1 VGKIE
6 GFWMCEE
13 EKTAILLNME
23 EARAKGISRIRTCA
37 MWRINRRRVVR
48 WSGIW
53 KRGKSLDNGKPGPK
67 EPVHRLLPEER
78 TAVAAMAVEERY
90 ADLSHRILAVTAWDL
105 GLFFVSFSSV
115 YRILCSEGLMS
126 MRGPHRHHNG
136 RSVPP
141 TRKEITGPNQ
151 RWCWDISYLHTYERS
166 VFLYLYLLLDE
177 YSRKAIHW
185 LISWHQRAEDA
196 QQLLEGGLLAE
207 NILDCP
213 EEQRPEIV
221 NDRGR
226 QMKARSVKT
235 IFELHGMPQIFARP
249 RTPNDNPFVESA
261 FGTAKTAPGYPGR
274 FLDLEESVRYFGRY
288 FPWYNTEHLHSGIDY
303 VTPEQCHV
311 GLRDQIVSERRA
323 KLNTQRRLRK
333 QVNRRSRDPSQF
345 LSRGFTTLSTLHR
358 VA

>member
-1 VGKIE
+1 MDEEQKSAIVLSIEEGKTK
-6 GFWMCEE
+6 GVSR
-13 EKTAILLNME
+13 T
-23 EARAKGISRIRTCA
+23 RACA
-37 MWRINRRRVVR
+37 MWMIDRRRVVR
-48 WSGIW
+48 WSGMR
-53 KRGKSLDNGKPGPK
+53 KRGQGFDNGKPGPK
-67 EPVHRLLPEER
+67 DPVHTLLPEER
-78 TAVAAMAVEERY
+78 TAVTAMAVDERY
-90 ADLSHRILAVTAWDL
+90 ADLSHRTLAVRAWDL

-166 VFLYLYLLLDE
+166 LFLYLYLLLDE

-185 LISWHQRAEDA
+185 LISWRQRAEDA
-196 QQLLEGGLLAE
+196 QQLLEGGLLSE
-207 NILDCP
+207 NILDRP
-213 EEQRPEIV
+213 EELRPEIV

-226 QMKARSVKT
+226 QMKARAVKT
-235 IFELHGMPQIFARP
+235 IFELHGMPQLFARP

-274 FLDLEESVRYFGRY
+274 FLDLEDSVRYFERY
-288 FPWYNTEHLHSGIDY
+288 FQWYNNEHLHSGIDY
-303 VTPEQCHV
+303 VTPEQCHM

-323 KLNTQRRLRK
+323 KLDSQRRLRK
-333 QVNRRSRDPSQF
+333 QVNRRSRD
-345 LSRGFTTLSTLHR
+345 LSRLLPGGFTILSTLHH

>member
-1 VGKIE
+1 
-6 GFWMCEE
+6 
-13 EKTAILLNME
+13 
-23 EARAKGISRIRTCA
+23 
-37 MWRINRRRVVR
+37 
-48 WSGIW
+48 
-53 KRGKSLDNGKPGPK
+53 
-67 EPVHRLLPEER
+67 
-78 TAVAAMAVEERY
+78 
-90 ADLSHRILAVTAWDL
+90 
-105 GLFFVSFSSV
+105 V

-185 LISWHQRAEDA
+185 LISWHQGAEDA

-207 NILDCP
+207 NILDRP

-226 QMKARSVKT
+226 QMKARSIKT
-235 IFELHGMPQIFARP
+235 IFELHGMPQLFARP

-274 FLDLEESVRYFGRY
+274 FLDLEDAVRYFRRY
-288 FPWYNTEHLHSGIDY
+288 FHWYNTEHLHSGIDY
-303 VTPEQCHV
+303 VTPDQCHL
-311 GLRDQIVSERRA
+311 GLRDRIVSERRTRLDA
-323 KLNTQRRLRK
+323 QQRLRK
-333 QVNRRSRDPSQF
+333 QVNRHNREPSQLF
-345 LSRGFTTLSTLHR
+345 CGGFTTLSTLHH

>member
-1 VGKIE
+1 
-6 GFWMCEE
+6 MDEE
-13 EKTAILLNME
+13 QKNGILLSIE
-23 EARAKGISRIRTCA
+23 EARSGGVSRIRACA
-37 MWRINRRRVVR
+37 MWMIDRRRVVR
-48 WSGIW
+48 WSGMR
-53 KRGKSLDNGKPGPK
+53 KRGRSLDNGKPGPK
-67 EPVHRLLPEER
+67 DPVHSLLPVER
-78 TAVAAMAVEERY
+78 TAVAAMAVDERY
-90 ADLSHRILAVTAWDL
+90 ADLSHRTLAVTAWDL

-151 RWCWDISYLHTYERS
+151 RWCWDISYLRTYERS

-196 QQLLEGGLLAE
+196 QRLLEGGLLSE

-226 QMKARSVKT
+226 QMKARSVKR
-235 IFELHGMPQIFARP
+235 IFELHGMPQLFARP

-261 FGTAKTAPGYPGR
+261 FGTAKTAPGYPGL
-274 FLDLEESVRYFGRY
+274 FLDLGDSVPYFERYFQ
-288 FPWYNTEHLHSGIDY
+288 WYNNEHLHSGIDY
-303 VTPEQCHV
+303 VTPEQCHL
-311 GLRDQIVSERRA
+311 GLRGQIVSERRA
-323 KLNTQRRLRK
+323 KLDSQRRLRK
-333 QVNRRSRDPSQF
+333 QVNRRSRD
-345 LSRGFTTLSTLHR
+345 LSRLLPGGFTILSTLHH

>member
-1 VGKIE
+1 MDKE
-6 GFWMCEE
+6 Q
-13 EKTAILLNME
+13 KTSILLSME
-23 EARAKGISRIRTCA
+23 EARAKGVSRIHACA
-37 MWRINRRRVVR
+37 MWMINRKRVVR

-53 KRGKSLDNGKPGPK
+53 KRGHSLDNGKPGPR
-67 EPVHRLLPEER
+67 EPAHRLLLEEI
-78 TAVAAMAVEERY
+78 TAVVAMAVEEKY
-90 ADLSHRILAVTAWDL
+90 ADLSHRILAVSAWDL

-115 YRILCSEGLMS
+115 YRILCAEGLMS
-126 MRGPHRHHNG
+126 MRGLHRHHNG

-151 RWCWDISYLHTYERS
+151 RWCWDISYLHTHERS

-185 LISWHQRAEDA
+185 LISWNQRAEDA
-196 QQLLEGGLLAE
+196 QHLLEEGLIAE

-226 QMKARSVKT
+226 QMKARSIKT

-274 FLDLEESVRYFGRY
+274 FLDRDDSVRYFERY
-288 FPWYNTEHLHSGIDY
+288 FRWYNTEHLHSGIDY
-303 VTPEQCHV
+303 VTPEQCHL
-311 GLRDQIVSERRA
+311 GLRDQIVSERKA
-323 KLNTQRRLRK
+323 KLDEQRRLRK
-333 QVNRRSRDPSQF
+333 QVNRRSRDSSKF
-345 LSRGFTTLSTLHR
+345 LSGGFTTVSTLHR